1 MPSLQVFIFMK
12 TQEPP
17 VLTKGY
23 EIEFLNEII
32 NYNVNTI

>member
-1 MPSLQVFIFMK
+1 MPSLAVFILMK

-23 EIEFLNEII
+23 EIEILNEII
-32 NYNVNTI
+32 NYSVNTT

>member
-12 TQEPP
+12 TQEPT

>member
-1 MPSLQVFIFMK
+1 MPSLQVFMK

-32 NYNVNTI
+32 NYVNII